1 MLVSKIKKSEESL
14 CVCVCVCVC
23 DKHSNLHTSVHRD
36 DENSCAAV
44 TIIPREIP
52 INADG

>member
-14 CVCVCVCVC
+14 CVCVC